1 MANEDYYY
9 LNDLIILK
17 KKHHLIKHIIEELP
31 TPEIHGTK
39 VWGSS
44 FMIMDY
50 LKRHEPEAEADILEV
65 GAGWGLLSI
74 FCAKHFGAN
83 VTATDADPN
92 VFPFLETHSLLND
105 VEVETVVARYE
116 ELKIKDLKGFDYVL
130 GGDICFWDELVDPLY
145 SLVKRA
151 VKAKVGTIIIA
162 DPGRPP
168 FLELAKRCAKD
179 FGGELLDGDI
189 SKPRK
194 VTGNLLVIER

>member
-1 MANEDYYY
+1 M
-9 LNDLIILK
+9 
-17 KKHHLIKHIIEELP
+17 
-31 TPEIHGTK
+31 
-39 VWGSS
+39 
-44 FMIMDY
+44 
-50 LKRHEPEAEADILEV
+50 
-65 GAGWGLLSI
+65 LSI
-74 FCAKHFGAN
+74 FCAKHFDAN

-92 VFPFLETHSLLND
+92 VFPFLETHNLLND

-145 SLVKRA
+145 SLVKKA

-168 FLELAKRCAKD
+168 FLELARRCAKD

-194 VTGNLLVIER
+194 VTGNLLVIEG

>member
-17 KKHHLIKHIIEELP
+17 KKHHLIKPIIDALP

-50 LKRHEPEAEADILEV
+50 LKRYEPEPDADILEV

-74 FCAKHFGAN
+74 FCAKHFDAN

-145 SLVKRA
+145 SLVKKA

-194 VTGNLLVIER
+194 VTGNLLVIEG